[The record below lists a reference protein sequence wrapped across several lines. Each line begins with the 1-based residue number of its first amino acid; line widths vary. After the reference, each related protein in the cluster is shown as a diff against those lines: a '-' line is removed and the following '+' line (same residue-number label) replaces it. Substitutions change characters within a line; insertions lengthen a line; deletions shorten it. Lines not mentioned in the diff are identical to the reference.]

1 MVLKTVLALGVKRAR
16 KGKICGEVEGH
27 GRGPAAGSAP
37 SWTLRGD
44 RGARPLAAVSPTV
57 RLELGRAE
65 GQQRCSAATRPQCE
79 SDDSGDTDGRGR
91 ITVGARDFMS

>member
-44 RGARPLAAVSPTV
+44 RGARPLAAVSPTA

-65 GQQRCSAATRPQCE
+65 AGGAAAVQRARPPPVRPWRSQCE
-79 SDDSGDTDGRGR
+79 QTRTDAVEK
-91 ITVGARDFMS
+91 IL